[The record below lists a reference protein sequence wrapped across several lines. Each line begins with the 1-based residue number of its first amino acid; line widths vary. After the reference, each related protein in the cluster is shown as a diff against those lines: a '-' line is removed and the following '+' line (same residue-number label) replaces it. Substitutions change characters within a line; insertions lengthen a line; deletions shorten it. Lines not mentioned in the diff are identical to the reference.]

1 MRQAVFEQRHGEE
14 IGRFERWLEHKQAGR
29 RDRTRAVNALPDVEM
44 PAVYRRI
51 CQLLALARDRQYSPD
66 LVDRLNQLVLRGH
79 HLLYGARGGHSAR
92 VLRFLAA
99 DFPGMVRDEWR
110 LVVASMVLF
119 FGPLLAMI
127 AALIAHPDFI
137 YHLLDPRH
145 IAQFQ
150 EMYDPANT
158 RVGMRDADDNVMMFA
173 YYIWNNVK
181 IGFQTF
187 ATGMAFGLGTI
198 FYLLSNGLT
207 IGAVAGYLTAVG
219 HGVPF
224 WSFVSGHSAMELGAI
239 VLSGAAGLKLG
250 GALISPRGLS
260 RKAALVAAGRPAVK
274 IMYGAALMFLIAAFI
289 EGFWSPL
296 KTFPPSTKYA
306 VGLAIWLILLLYFL
320 FAGRG
325 RGT

>member
-1 MRQAVFEQRHGEE
+1 VKQAAFEQRHDGE
-14 IGRFERWLEHKQAGR
+14 IGQFENWLEHKLGGK
-29 RDRTRAVNALPDVEM
+29 RDRTRPMSTLQDVEM
-44 PAVYRRI
+44 PAAYRRI

-66 LVDRLNQLVLRGH
+66 LIDRLNQLVLRGH
-79 HLLYGARGGHSAR
+79 HLLYGARGGRSAR
-92 VLRFLAA
+92 VLSFLAA
-99 DFPGMVRDEWR
+99 DFPRAVRGEWR
-110 LVVASMVLF
+110 LVAASTVLF
-119 FGPLLAMI
+119 FAPLLGMI
-127 AALIAHPDFI
+127 AALMVHPDFI
-137 YHLLDPRH
+137 YYLLEPKQV
-145 IAQFQ
+145 AQFQ
-150 EMYDPANT
+150 DMYDPANS
-158 RVGMRDADDNVMMFA
+158 RVGMREADDNVMMFA

-239 VLSGAAGLKLG
+239 VLSGVAGLKLG
-250 GALISPRGLS
+250 GALIAPRGLS

-274 IMYGAALMFLIAAFI
+274 VMYGAALMFLIAAFI

-296 KTFPPSTKYA
+296 KTFPPTTKYA
-306 VGLAIWLILLLYFL
+306 VGLAMWLALLLYFL

-325 RGT
+325 RGN